1 MTAQLIDGKALG
13 ATIERSLKADAEEIG
28 GRRGAPHLVVIIVG
42 DDAASHVYVRN
53 KQRACERIGIKSTR
67 YDLPR
72 SCDPEGLMELIERL
86 NEDEEVDGIL
96 VQSPLPPGFDE
107 VMVTEAID
115 PRKDVDG
122 FHPVNLGRIVTGKL
136 DGLLPCTPSA
146 VIRMLESTGEV
157 LSGKRALVVGRSRIV
172 GMPAALLLAQRGV
185 DATVTISH
193 SKSQDLRRLCLE
205 SDIIVA
211 AVGRPGMI
219 EADWV
224 APGAIVIDVGIN
236 RIIVDGAGKLVGDV
250 EEGAFERAS
259 WMTPVPGG
267 VGPMT
272 IAMLMS
278 NTIRAASMRL

>member
-1 MTAQLIDGKALG
+1 
-13 ATIERSLKADAEEIG
+13 
-28 GRRGAPHLVVIIVG
+28 
-42 DDAASHVYVRN
+42 
-53 KQRACERIGIKSTR
+53 
-67 YDLPR
+67 
-72 SCDPEGLMELIERL
+72 DPEGLMELIERL

-115 PRKDVDG
+115 PGKDVDG

-146 VIRMLESTGEV
+146 VIRMLESTGEP

-236 RIIVDGAGKLVGDV
+236 RISVDGAGKLVGDV

-278 NTIRAASMRL
+278 NTIKAASMRS

>member
-72 SCDPEGLMELIERL
+72 SCDPEDLMELIERL

-146 VIRMLESTGEV
+146 VIRMLESTGEA

-172 GMPAALLLAQRGV
+172 GMPAALLLAQRGLMPRSPSP
-185 DATVTISH
+185 T
-193 SKSQDLRRLCLE
+193 
-205 SDIIVA
+205 
-211 AVGRPGMI
+211 P
-219 EADWV
+219 
-224 APGAIVIDVGIN
+224 
-236 RIIVDGAGKLVGDV
+236 
-250 EEGAFERAS
+250 RARTFGGYVWSRTSS
-259 WMTPVPGG
+259 WLPLGG
-267 VGPMT
+267 L
-272 IAMLMS
+272 A
-278 NTIRAASMRL
+278 